1 MNIWGQRFTTVDLFI
16 RYCRDLRIE
25 TDRRELEHYERI
37 GVMLPVARVVYPDEY
52 VIQRALNAW
61 NGTSDCDETDRW
73 PALDRLSEGFRVLPH
88 DYRDLT
94 DEELVHCFDREM
106 DAGDNPYLVRPNS
119 DDYKLWSNYRVTV
132 TDRDGNNIK
141 KSTVEHYYSYWQIH
155 QLYYIQRYP
164 DLYKNV
170 RLIELI
176 PKDAPL
182 RKYLP
187 RAPKKERVVDFC
199 GMQGNFDSLSF
210 WNVVYE
216 RERSRTFLNVPKI
229 HDVRTLD
236 EGQTKVYRNML
247 LSHAKMV
254 RDRYSLDK
262 EELYAFL
269 SRLIEVYVEYERCER
284 QRLMRE
290 LRKDIFAWEDLVRLL
305 TGETRET
312 VANEL
317 GKLNYDHKE
326 TFVYLDMAAKERD
339 RAIKFLDSVSRDCE
353 DTLNQ
358 YGDQTWSFATL
369 EVTEL
374 IDYCYQ
380 KGIGLFPT
388 ALSGMVAIG
397 EEEYQQNFRRVQRY
411 TNLKN
416 VLTSYEYLLK
426 SLARSGG
433 LNVDGDTL
441 TPLVEKIIVKEK
453 WYKLFRQGKQNG
465 LLKGK
470 NSQEFLMNLD
480 TLLGDCD
487 LNGSVKGYWAQQFL
501 IICLA
506 RNMTIHSY
514 PSEDSYYGDLF
525 GPMLKAV
532 VSATFYTWRLAKA
545 NAWI

>member
-1 MNIWGQRFTTVDLFI
+1 MNIWGQRFTTVDSFI
-16 RYCRDLRIE
+16 SYCRDLRIE
-25 TDRRELEHYERI
+25 TDRRELEHYEQI

-52 VIQRALNAW
+52 VIQRDLNTW
-61 NGTSDCDETDRW
+61 NGTSDCDETGRW
-73 PALDRLSEGFRVLPH
+73 PALDRLSEGFRVLPY

-106 DAGDNPYLVRPNS
+106 NTGDNPHLVRPNS
-119 DDYKLWSNYRVTV
+119 DDYKPWSNYRVTV

-141 KSTVEHYYSYWQIH
+141 RSTVEHYYSYWQIH

-176 PKDAPL
+176 PEDAPL
-182 RKYLP
+182 RSYRP
-187 RAPKKERVVDFC
+187 WAPKKECLVDFC
-199 GMQGNFDSLSF
+199 GKRINFDALSF

-216 RERSRTFLNVPKI
+216 REHHRTFLNVPDI
-229 HDVRTLD
+229 HGVRALD
-236 EGQTKVYRNML
+236 ERQTKVYRSML
-247 LSHAKMV
+247 LSHAEMV

-262 EELYAFL
+262 DELYRFL
-269 SRLIEVYVEYERCER
+269 SRLIDIYDEYERYER

-290 LRKDIFAWEDLVRLL
+290 LKKDIFAWEDLVRLL

-312 VANEL
+312 VADEL
-317 GKLNYDHKE
+317 EQLNRDHKE
-326 TFVYLDMAAKERD
+326 IFLYLDVAAKERD
-339 RAIKFLDSVSRDCE
+339 YAIRLLDSISRNCR

-358 YGDQTWSFATL
+358 YGNRTWSFATS

-380 KGIGLFPT
+380 KEIGLLPT

-426 SLARSGG
+426 SLARNGG
-433 LNVDGDTL
+433 LNVDRDTL
-441 TPLVEKIIVKEK
+441 TPLVEKVIVKEK
-453 WYKLFRQGKQNG
+453 WHKLFHQRKQKG

-470 NSQEFLMNLD
+470 NSQEFLMNLG

-501 IICLA
+501 ITCLA

-532 VSATFYTWRLAKA
+532 VNATFYTWRLAKA